1 MKTKHGGRTAC
12 LSARLRDS
20 RPAEF
25 RRQSRRNVRP
35 RSFVH
40 EPKSINQR
48 LCPPTMYL
56 LDGYRIRYF
65 FLPFLPENSFWESS
79 MMPVMKTGKN
89 LFPRSMRK
97 SPLGRFKSNV
107 FL

>member
-56 LDGYRIRYF
+56 LDG
-65 FLPFLPENSFWESS
+65 
-79 MMPVMKTGKN
+79 
-89 LFPRSMRK
+89 
-97 SPLGRFKSNV
+97 
-107 FL
+107 